1 MRIADIYIAGVGSV
15 VPPTMTVER
24 AVADGLYPAV
34 EAEVHGYL
42 GVAIAGDRPAPDMAL
57 EAAQVAV
64 QRADL
69 EPTELSLLLYTNTWH
84 QGPDGWLPQS
94 YLRRHL
100 VGGGVPAMAVHQGCV
115 GMFDALELACCY
127 LRAEPARR
135 SALLVAA
142 DNYGTPLIDR
152 WRINPG
158 VIGGDAAVAV
168 ALSTERGIARV
179 LSVSSVGVPEG
190 EEIHRRGEPMFPPTV
205 TLGRTQDFTARLRYD
220 RANGSVGIHPLT
232 ELPALTRE
240 LVEKVVSEAGI
251 KINDLAKVAHEAHSG
266 EVIEHRIMAPLGLDM
281 QKSTWN
287 YGRRTGHCGAS
298 DQFLAFEYLISSGEV
313 GPGDFVLLLGQ
324 APGVVVSAAV
334 IEVLEIPPG
343 RM

>member
-1 MRIADIYIAGVGSV
+1 MRIADVYIAGVGSV

-34 EAEVHGYL
+34 EAEAHGYL

-57 EAAQVAV
+57 EAAQAAV
-64 QRADL
+64 ERADL
-69 EPTELSLLLYTNTWH
+69 EPTELALLLYTNTWH

-100 VGGGVPAMAVHQGCV
+100 VGGAVPAMAVHQGCA

-158 VIGGDAAVAV
+158 VIAGDGAVAV
-168 ALSTERGIARV
+168 ALSTERGVARV
-179 LSVSSVGVPEG
+179 LSVCTLGVPEG

-205 TLGRTQDFTARLRYD
+205 TLGLAQDFTARLRYT
-220 RANGSVGIHPLT
+220 RANGADGIHPLT
-232 ELPALTRE
+232 QLPVLMRE
-240 LVEKVVSEAGI
+240 LVEKAVSEAGI
-251 KINDLAKVAHEAHSG
+251 GIEDLAKVAHEAHSG
-266 EVIEHRIMAPLGLDM
+266 EVIEHRIMASLGLDM
-281 QKSTWN
+281 EKSTWDF
-287 YGRRTGHCGAS
+287 GRRIGHCGAS
-298 DQFLAFEYLISSGEV
+298 DQFLALEHLITSGEV
-313 GPGDFVLLLGQ
+313 GPGDHVLLLAQ
-324 APGVVVSAAV
+324 APGVVLSAAV
-334 IEVLEIPPG
+334 VEVLTCEY
-343 RM
+343 

>member
-15 VPPTMTVER
+15 VPPTMPVAQ
-24 AVADGLYPAV
+24 AVADGLYPAL

-42 GVAIAGDRPAPDMAL
+42 GVAIAGERPAPEMAL

-64 QRADL
+64 ERAGL
-69 EPTELSLLLYTNTWH
+69 APAELALLLYTNTWH

-100 VGGGVPAMAVHQGCV
+100 VGGGVPTMAVHQGCA

-127 LRAEPARR
+127 LRASERQ

-168 ALSTERGIARV
+168 ALSKERGIARL
-179 LSVSSVGVPEG
+179 LSVGSLGVPEG

-205 TLGRTQDFTARLRYD
+205 TLGLAQDFTARLGYA
-220 RANGSVGIHPLT
+220 RANGPDGIHPLAQ
-232 ELPALTRE
+232 LPALLRE
-240 LVEKVVSEAGI
+240 LVEKTVAEAGI
-251 KINDLAKVAHEAHSG
+251 EIEDLAKVAHEAHSG
-266 EVIEHRIMAPLGLDM
+266 EVIEHRIMAPLGVDM
-281 QKSTWN
+281 KKSTWEF
-287 YGRRTGHCGAS
+287 GRRIGHCGAS
-298 DQFLAFEYLISSGEV
+298 DQFLAFEDLIASGEV
-313 GPGDFVLLLGQ
+313 GPGDYVLLLAQ
-324 APGVVVSAAV
+324 APGVVMSAAV
-334 IEVLEIPPG
+334 VEVL
-343 RM
+343 

>member
-1 MRIADIYIAGVGSV
+1 MRIADVYIAGVGSV

-42 GVAIAGDRPAPDMAL
+42 GVAIAGERPAPEMAL

-64 QRADL
+64 KRASL
-69 EPTELSLLLYTNTWH
+69 TPTELALLIYTNTWH

-100 VGGGVPAMAVHQGCV
+100 VGGSVPAMAVHQGCA

-127 LRAEPARR
+127 LRAEPARQ

-168 ALSTERGIARV
+168 ALSKERGIARI
-179 LSVSSVGVPEG
+179 LSVCSMGVPEG

-205 TLGRTQDFTARLRYD
+205 TLGLAQDFTARLSYT
-220 RANGSVGIHPLT
+220 RANGPDGIHPLT
-232 ELPALTRE
+232 HLPVLLRE
-240 LVEKVVSEAGI
+240 LVEKAVAEAGI
-251 KINDLAKVAHEAHSG
+251 EIGDLAKVAHEAHSG
-266 EVIEHRIMAPLGLDM
+266 EVIEHRIMAPLGVEM
-281 QKSTWN
+281 KKSTWN
-287 YGRRTGHCGAS
+287 FGRRIGHCGAS
-298 DQFLAFEYLISSGEV
+298 DQFLAFENLIAGGEV
-313 GPGDFVLLLGQ
+313 GSGDHVLLLAQ
-324 APGVVVSAAV
+324 APGVVLSAAV
-334 IEVLEIPPG
+334 VEVL
-343 RM
+343 